1 MKTEIIIKE
10 LAFKAIRSSGPG
22 GQHVNKVSSKI
33 VLSFDV
39 LNSEGLSE
47 DEKELL
53 NKKWKSRLTNLNN
66 LNLSCDENRSQHR
79 NKEIVIE
86 RFLTLLKAGIS
97 VPKKRRP
104 TKPSKGSVKRKMKSK
119 VKQSQKKN
127 LRKKPDMD

>member
-33 VLSFDV
+33 MLSFNV
-39 LNSEGLSE
+39 INSEGLSE

-86 RFLTLLKAGIS
+86 RFLTLLKAGLT
-97 VPKKRRP
+97 VPKSRRL
-104 TKPSKGSVKRKMKSK
+104 TKPRKGSIKRKKESK

-127 LRKKPDMD
+127 LRKRPDID